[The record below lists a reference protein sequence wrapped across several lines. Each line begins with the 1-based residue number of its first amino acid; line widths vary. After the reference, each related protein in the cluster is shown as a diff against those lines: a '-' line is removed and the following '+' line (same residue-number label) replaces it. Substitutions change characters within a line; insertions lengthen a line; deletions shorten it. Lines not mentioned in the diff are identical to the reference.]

1 MASSYPAN
9 GPQIDQTFTGLTLSS
24 YNVRIDIMGTDMD
37 STSEYA
43 DIYLDSSYVRRCG
56 DTTSHNGQ
64 NWCQQ
69 CCNWY
74 NSCYSGSRSI
84 TSSTLRV
91 RLYYSSAVNAFG
103 HCTYGGKTGHAV
115 ARVILSNNGFG

>member
-1 MASSYPAN
+1 MASSSPAN

-24 YNVRIDIMGTDMD
+24 YNVRIDIMGTDMNALY
-37 STSEYA
+37 EYVN
-43 DIYLDSSYVRRCG
+43 IYLDNSYVRRCG

-64 NWCQQ
+64 NWCER

-91 RLYYSSAVNAFG
+91 GLYYSSDVNSFG
-103 HCTYGGKTGHAV
+103 VCSDSGKTGHAM
-115 ARVILSNNGFG
+115 ARLIVT